1 MITFSS
7 RIDLDS
13 YEEYGKQTTVS
24 LKNQKFEFFFFVN
37 PMMLSYHYTF
47 TETVKIKPLTLN

>member
-24 LKNQKFEFFFFVN
+24 LKNQKLEFFFVN

-47 TETVKIKPLTLN
+47 KETVKIKPLTLN

>member
-13 YEEYGKQTTVS
+13 YEEYRKQTTAS
-24 LKNQKFEFFFFVN
+24 LKNQKLAVAVSGFHIITH
-37 PMMLSYHYTF
+37 LQ
-47 TETVKIKPLTLN
+47 KQ

>member
-24 LKNQKFEFFFFVN
+24 LKNQKFEFFFVN